1 MLADDQWG
9 AQQLYSKI
17 AQVEAILPSLEQY
30 CAELSTELSGIDV
43 NQRMF
48 RRLGGMWLLHVVH
61 QIASMGTD
69 RVGETELSRLTIP
82 FDSWSH
88 HRQYVSS
95 ASYRQQLAS
104 LVEHSGQGR
113 ATSISTAVTQTAPA
127 PTMSRARQQLE
138 KALQRSDALSR
149 KVTIVRPYTKIS
161 AFQRTRAIWRSKSIC
176 TWNDLETKS
185 HSAGAA
191 NLPKRLSLVPHSSSD
206 DLGTVARAILPLVLP
221 VGYAEGLN
229 SLRVELEPLAR
240 QTAALYSANASQFHL
255 PYQVLSAFWGEDG
268 TKILSHQH
276 GGHQGLDEICA
287 AENYESRASERH
299 YTFGWTDSRTSLKAL
314 PSAMPQRSRSSIA
327 TRLLFMSVASTE
339 VIYRLQPFCLPS
351 HVRRCASETRSFV
364 DALVW
369 PSLPVIRCGKS
380 DIAELRL
387 AAPVVYED
395 FAVPG
400 TVSAS
405 KSALV
410 VHNYFGVSWLE
421 TLALNVP
428 TVCFVP
434 EGIHRFRAAAQPFVD
449 ALARVGIIHYSGR
462 EAARFVN
469 SLRGDPSAW
478 WKSAEVQEARGAFVA
493 RYANFSDDWLDAW
506 QDEFESLLA
515 G

>member
-1 MLADDQWG
+1 MTWKRNH
-9 AQQLYSKI
+9 S
-17 AQVEAILPSLEQY
+17 
-30 CAELSTELSGIDV
+30 
-43 NQRMF
+43 
-48 RRLGGMWLLHVVH
+48 RR
-61 QIASMGTD
+61 
-69 RVGETELSRLTIP
+69 RRE
-82 FDSWSH
+82 
-88 HRQYVSS
+88 
-95 ASYRQQLAS
+95 
-104 LVEHSGQGR
+104 
-113 ATSISTAVTQTAPA
+113 
-127 PTMSRARQQLE
+127 
-138 KALQRSDALSR
+138 
-149 KVTIVRPYTKIS
+149 
-161 AFQRTRAIWRSKSIC
+161 
-176 TWNDLETKS
+176 
-185 HSAGAA
+185 
-191 NLPKRLSLVPHSSSD
+191 PKRLSLVPHSSSD

-221 VGYAEGLN
+221 VGYAEGLK

-276 GGHQGLDEICA
+276 GGHQGLDEVCA
-287 AENYESRASERH
+287 AENYETRASERH

-364 DALVW
+364 DDLVW
-369 PSLPVIRCGKS
+369 LSLPTVIDVES
-380 DIAELRL
+380 PTSQSYIL

-462 EAARFVN
+462 EAAKFVN
-469 SLRGDPSAW
+469 SLRGDPSDW
-478 WKSAEVQEARGAFVA
+478 WKSVEVQEAREAFVA
-493 RYANFSDDWLDAW
+493 RYANFSVNWLDAW